1 MGIGGF
7 IADVA
12 VSTVV
17 GKVIPGGAITKGIV
31 GGAAGGVA
39 GEFWENGPSMDG
51 FMSGAGLGAA
61 GGVIGVGASKF
72 GMGKFLEKRKGA
84 LDEALTK
91 AGEPKAAATSAAG
104 AHSSADGA
112 LTVAQRELDTAN
124 QALTDANDR
133 LADIRRLIRRNGSS
147 KSLRRQEMDA
157 KQAVRDATRKQADAQ
172 TARDDAVLTR
182 DNELDNWIRRQGEAD
197 SAAAGLKK
205 AEDALKNFDKRAEWL
220 GKWGQPVLIGVGS
233 AAVREA
239 YNHFFSSDKGGGDTA
254 PGGAAGNNIPLVWDG
269 IKPANAAGVM
279 GTEPFVQQT
288 GVDAKSVPGGFL
300 LRPEKLDPNLIEWY
314 GGLKDSFA
322 STFVA
327 NYELYGDLKKKKE
340 IELKPVPT
348 LAKRAAVQSTGG
360 AAYKT
365 AAEAL
370 DKTADQLTTQQE
382 TVVNAL
388 PKVKEVTA
396 TGQEN
401 IGLIIAGVNEWMQT
415 RLQQGSDVEVINIL
429 GQGFSEL
436 AGQLKGDAEKNAE
449 IAEEIAKKTAASDK
463 AASEDLANSVG
474 SYANQQQNPAL
485 NPDSSRIGVNNP
497 YDPGNLPGYSNPPTT
512 ADLEDSTDKFKQQAE
527 DLQKQA
533 DNALGIGKSPSTVD
547 PASYNSNTPSY
558 NPNTAGVGM
567 NDPMSGLGGLFS
579 QLPMMMASQAAMRGM
594 NDSDMA
600 GRFRDIDPSR
610 YDRAAAPTMP
620 QATPPAG
627 TTPWSNQ
634 AAAATN
640 ANNAAAAATPAQPA
654 HNQAGPPNGVNSSQT
669 GVGVPKRVAGEDGL
683 VPYVLPDGRTQRIPL
698 SAAQGLDSAF
708 ANKNGT
714 DAKAAYQG
722 TAAAWASNRDIGP
735 ATDPSQLTTGDVA
748 TWLWKP
754 KSEPEQP
761 ALVPAATSGQPAAV
775 VTVGGDTGDKAKPPK
790 DKPDTGSGD
799 EPEYRTAIVVAF
811 GNGESGTLEVVVAG
825 ELREYTPE
833 MSDTEGDFG
842 EFAGFKHPKGLEA
855 AGDKGQETM
864 QTSTDQTA
872 ADVPALTAPV

>member
-1 MGIGGF
+1 MGLGGF

-12 VSTVV
+12 VSTVI
-17 GKVIPGGAITKGIV
+17 GKVVPGGAIAKAIV

-39 GEFWENGPSMDG
+39 GEFWEDGPSVDG
-51 FMSGAGLGAA
+51 FVSGAGLGAA
-61 GGVIGVGASKF
+61 GGLLGVGVSKF
-72 GMGKFLEKRKGA
+72 GVGKGLEKYKNS
-84 LDEALTK
+84 LDEAVAK
-91 AGEPKAAATSAAG
+91 AGEPKSAATTAAG

-112 LTVAQRELDTAN
+112 LTVAQRELDAAN

-133 LADIRRLIRRNGSS
+133 LADIQNLIRRNGSS
-147 KSLRRQEMDA
+147 KSLRQQEMDA
-157 KQAVRDATRKQADAQ
+157 KQAVRDATRKRADAQ

-182 DNELDNWIRRQGEAD
+182 DAQLDNWIRQQGEAD

-205 AEDALKNFDKRAEWL
+205 AEDALKNFDKQSKWL
-220 GKWGQPVLIGVGS
+220 DKWGQPVLIGLGS
-233 AAVREA
+233 AATRAA
-239 YNHFFSSDKGGGDTA
+239 YNHFFSADEGGGGDTA
-254 PGGAAGNNIPLVWDG
+254 PGAAGKNIPLVWDG
-269 IKPANAAGVM
+269 IKPASAAGVM

-288 GVDAKSVPGGFL
+288 GVNAKGVPGGFL
-300 LRPEKLDPNLIEWY
+300 LRPEKLNPNLTEWY

-327 NYELYGDLKKKKE
+327 NYQLYGDLKKKKE

-360 AAYKT
+360 EAYKT

-370 DKTADQLTTQQE
+370 DKTASTLTTQQE

-388 PKVKEVTA
+388 PEVEEITA

-415 RLQQGSDVEVINIL
+415 RLQQGSDVEVINVL

-436 AGQLKGDAEKNAE
+436 AGQLKGDADEASK
-449 IAEEIAKKTAASDK
+449 IADKIAKETAASDK

-485 NPDSSRIGVNNP
+485 NPNSSQIGLNNP
-497 YDPGNLPGYSNPPTT
+497 YDPGNLPGYSDPPTT
-512 ADLEDSTDKFKQQAE
+512 ADLKESSDKFKQQAE

-533 DNALGIGKSPSTVD
+533 DNALGIGKSPSTAD
-547 PASYNSNTPSY
+547 PASYNPNTPSY
-558 NPNTAGVGM
+558 NPNTAGAGM
-567 NDPMSGLGGLFS
+567 NDPMGGALGNFMS
-579 QLPMMMASQAAMRGM
+579 QLPMMSMLANQTGMRQGL
-594 NDSDMA
+594 DDDMA
-600 GRFRDIDPSR
+600 GRMRDLDPSR

-640 ANNAAAAATPAQPA
+640 ATATPAQPA
-654 HNQAGPPNGVNSSQT
+654 HNQAGPPNGVHSSQT
-669 GVGVPKRVAGEDGL
+669 GVGAPKRVAGEDGL
-683 VPYVLPDGRTQRIPL
+683 VPYVLPDGRTQRVPL
-698 SAAQGLDSAF
+698 AVAQGLDSAI

-722 TAAAWASNRDIGP
+722 TAAAWANNRDIGS
-735 ATDPSQLTTGDVA
+735 AVGSFKLATGDVVR
-748 TWLWKP
+748 WLRKP
-754 KSEPEQP
+754 KSAPEQP
-761 ALVPAATSGQPAAV
+761 ALVPAVASGQPAAV
-775 VTVGGDTGDKAKPPK
+775 VTVGGDTEDKAQPPK

-799 EPEYRTAIVVAF
+799 EPEYRTAILVVF
-811 GNGESGTLEVVVAG
+811 GDGESGTVEAVVAG
-825 ELREYTPE
+825 ELREYAAE
-833 MSDTEGDFG
+833 MSDAEGDFG
-842 EFAGFKHPKGLEA
+842 EFAGFARPRGVET
-855 AGDKGQETM
+855 AGDKDQDTV
-864 QTSTDQTA
+864 QTSTDQATA
-872 ADVPALTAPV
+872 DMPALSASV